1 MLTTP
6 LPSYPWEQVAAD
18 LFKLKHCNYLLV
30 VDYYSRFVEV
40 QKLTSTTS
48 SSIITHLKA
57 IFARFGIPVILVT
70 ENGPQFYSLEM
81 K

>member
-18 LFKLKHCNYLLV
+18 LFELKHCNYLLV

-40 QKLTSTTS
+40 QKLTSYF
-48 SSIITHLKA
+48 L
-57 IFARFGIPVILVT
+57 PDLV
-70 ENGPQFYSLEM
+70 SL
-81 K
+81 